1 MHRFVRMSVVA
12 GAALAL
18 ATGAIGATGAG
29 AASTTPKVAATTAT
43 NAAGSAVTVTIGID
57 RAPAHTVAVHV
68 ATVDGTAHAGRDYTA
83 LATTLTFTP
92 TGPRTST
99 LTIALTAPN
108 APDGRTFAV
117 VLRGRKAA
125 IMTPS
130 ITVVIHPPDTMAQ
143 HELVA
148 ALAAEDAWRAQHFSY
163 DANTIDMMVFA
174 PGLPWGSRLGLVT
187 DALGDVV
194 CIDEVSASGQAFA
207 VAEIT
212 MRANAGI
219 YKARHRCPATP
230 DEAVIVSTFTGW

>member
-43 NAAGSAVTVTIGID
+43 NGAGSAVTVTVAID

-83 LATTLTFTP
+83 LATTLTFTA
-92 TGPRTST
+92 TGPRTIT

-108 APDGRTFAV
+108 APDGRTFTV

-125 IMTPS
+125 ITTPA

-143 HELVA
+143 AELRA

-163 DANTIDMMVFA
+163 TAGTLELMTTA
-174 PGLPWGSRLGLVT
+174 PALPWGTRLLVT
-187 DALGDVV
+187 EDAHGDVV
-194 CIDEVSASGQAFA
+194 CIQEQSASGQVFA
-207 VAEIT
+207 IAEIA
-212 MRANAGI
+212 MRVNAGI
-219 YKARHRCPATP
+219 YTARHSCPSTP
-230 DEAVIVSTFTGW
+230 DEASITASFNGW